1 MKTIDLITCA
11 FLFILFL
18 GFAQLSVRALDI
30 EAQGNQ
36 QVVNDHKAY
45 LASHQTKE

>member
-1 MKTIDLITCA
+1 MKIIDLIVCA

-18 GFAQLSVRALDI
+18 GFTQLSARALDI
-30 EAQGNQ
+30 EAQSSQ
-36 QVVNDHKAY
+36 QVINDHKAY